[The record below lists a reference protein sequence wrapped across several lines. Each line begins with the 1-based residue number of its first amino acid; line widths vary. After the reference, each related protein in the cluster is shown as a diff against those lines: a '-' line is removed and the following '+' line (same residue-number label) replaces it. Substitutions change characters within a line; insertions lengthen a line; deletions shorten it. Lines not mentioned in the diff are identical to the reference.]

1 MQKITLFTLIGSLL
15 LMVASSNA
23 EEVEAKPTSL
33 KERAG
38 YSFGVMIGTQMKNSG
53 LELDADQFGAAL
65 KAVMNGE
72 KPIMSDEEIKK
83 TLKEAEGV
91 AAAKQ
96 SEVGTKWLAENA
108 KKEGVKTTES
118 GLQYIVLKDGDGKE
132 QPKATDKVN
141 VHYHGTLT
149 DGTVFDSSV
158 ERGEPISFGLNQVIP
173 GWTEGVQL
181 MSKGAK
187 YRFFIPYNLAYG
199 ERGSSPKIPPYAAL
213 VFEVE
218 LLGIGE

>member
-1 MQKITLFTLIGSLL
+1 MRKITLFTLIGSLL
-15 LMVASSNA
+15 LMADSGNA
-23 EEVEAKPTSL
+23 QDAAKPKSL

-38 YSFGVMIGTQMKNSG
+38 YAFGVMIGTQLKNSG
-53 LELDADQFGAAL
+53 MDLDPDQFAAAL
-65 KAVMNGE
+65 KSIMKGE
-72 KPIMSDEEIKK
+72 KLALSDEEIQN
-83 TLKEAEGV
+83 TMKEAQE
-91 AAAKQ
+91 AAMAKQ
-96 SEVGTKWLAENA
+96 SEAGTKWLAENA
-108 KKEGVKTTES
+108 KKEGVKSTES
-118 GLQYIVLKDGDGKE
+118 GLQYQVLKEGDGGTK
-132 QPKATDKVN
+132 PKATDKVN

-158 ERGEPISFGLNQVIP
+158 DRGEPISFGLNQVIP

-181 MSKGAK
+181 MTKGAK

-199 ERGSSPKIPPYAAL
+199 ERGSPPKIPPFSTL

>member
-1 MQKITLFTLIGSLL
+1 MAGPSQAQDET
-15 LMVASSNA
+15 
-23 EEVEAKPTSL
+23 KPL

-38 YSFGVMIGTQMKNSG
+38 YAFGVMIGTQLKNSG
-53 LELDADQFGAAL
+53 LDLDTEQFAVAL
-65 KAVMNGE
+65 KAVLNGE
-72 KPIMSDEEIKK
+72 KPAMSDEELQK
-83 TLKEAEGV
+83 TLQEAQEL
-91 AAAKQ
+91 ATAKQ
-96 SEVGTKWLAENA
+96 AEAGTKWLADNA
-108 KKEGVKTTES
+108 KKKGVKTTDS
-118 GLQYIVLKDGDGKE
+118 GLQYQVIKEGDGEAKPKE
-132 QPKATDKVN
+132 TDKVN

-158 ERGEPISFGLNQVIP
+158 ERGEPITFGLNQVIP

-199 ERGSSPKIPPYAAL
+199 ERGSPPKIPPFSTL

>member
-1 MQKITLFTLIGSLL
+1 MQKITLFTLVGSLL
-15 LMVASSNA
+15 LMAGSVNA
-23 EEVEAKPTSL
+23 QEAAKPKSL

-38 YSFGVMIGTQMKNSG
+38 YAFGVMIGTQLKNSG
-53 LELDADQFGAAL
+53 MDLDPDQFAAAL
-65 KAVMNGE
+65 NSIMKGE
-72 KPIMSDEEIKK
+72 KLAMSEEEIQN
-83 TLKEAEGV
+83 TMKEAE
-91 AAAKQ
+91 AAAMAKQ

-108 KKEGVKTTES
+108 KKEGVKATES
-118 GLQYIVLKDGDGKE
+118 GLQYKVLKEGDGGTK
-132 QPKATDKVN
+132 PKATDKVN

-158 ERGEPISFGLNQVIP
+158 DRGEPISFGLNQVIP

-181 MSKGAK
+181 MTKGAK
-187 YRFFIPYNLAYG
+187 YRFFIPFNLAYG
-199 ERGSSPKIPPYAAL
+199 ERGSPPKIPPFSTL

>member
-15 LMVASSNA
+15 LMAGSTNA
-23 EEVEAKPTSL
+23 EETAKPTSL

-38 YSFGVMIGTQMKNSG
+38 YSFGTMIGTQMKNSG
-53 LELDADQFGAAL
+53 LELDADQFAAAL
-65 KAVMNGE
+65 KAVMKGE
-72 KPIMSDEEIKK
+72 KPIMSDEEIQK
-83 TLKEAEGV
+83 TLKEAQDV
-91 AAAKQ
+91 ASAKQ
-96 SEVGTKWLAENA
+96 SEVGAKWLAENA

-118 GLQYIVLKDGDGKE
+118 GLQYLVLKEGDGKE
-132 QPKATDKVN
+132 HPKVTDKVN

-158 ERGEPISFGLNQVIP
+158 DRGEPISFGLNQVIP

-181 MSKGAK
+181 MTKGGK

-199 ERGSSPKIPPYAAL
+199 ERGSPPKIPPFAAL

>member
-1 MQKITLFTLIGSLL
+1 MRKITLFAFVGGLL
-15 LMVASSNA
+15 LMAGSTNA
-23 EEVEAKPTSL
+23 QDEAKPKSL

-38 YSFGVMIGTQMKNSG
+38 YAFGVMIGTQLKNSG
-53 LELDADQFGAAL
+53 LDLDAEQFAAAL
-65 KAVMNGE
+65 KAVLKGE
-72 KPIMSDEEIKK
+72 ESTMSDEELQK
-83 TLKEAEGV
+83 TLEEAQAV
-91 AAAKQ
+91 ATAKQ
-96 SEVGTKWLAENA
+96 AEAGTKWLADNA
-108 KKEGVKTTES
+108 KKEGVKATAS
-118 GLQYIVLKDGDGKE
+118 GLQYQVLKEGDGGIKPKE
-132 QPKATDKVN
+132 TDKVN

-199 ERGSSPKIPPYAAL
+199 ERGSPPKIPPFSTL

>member
-1 MQKITLFTLIGSLL
+1 MRKFTLFAFVGGLL
-15 LMVASSNA
+15 LIAVPANA
-23 EEVEAKPTSL
+23 QDAAKPKPL

-38 YSFGVMIGTQMKNSG
+38 YAFGVMIGTQLKSSG
-53 LELDADQFGAAL
+53 LDLDAEQFAAAL
-65 KAVMNGE
+65 KAVLKGE
-72 KPIMSDEEIKK
+72 ELAMSDEELQK
-83 TLKEAEGV
+83 TLEEAQ
-91 AAAKQ
+91 AAAQAKQ
-96 SEVGTKWLAENA
+96 SEAGTKWLADNA
-108 KKEGVKTTES
+108 KKEGVKATGS
-118 GLQYIVLKDGDGKE
+118 GLQYQVLKEGDGKTK
-132 QPKATDKVN
+132 PKETDKVN

-199 ERGSSPKIPPYAAL
+199 ERGSPPKIPPFSTL